1 MIDLTKEGKQFIVFV
16 KSGSNTFQTAF
27 PNWEETEKFIAEATG
42 VYKIVSMECYDI
54 PLTGL
59 KVAVPQHKG
68 SAID

>member
-16 KSGSNTFQTAF
+16 KGGSNTFQTAF
-27 PNWEETEKFIAEATG
+27 SNWEETEKFIAESTG

-59 KVAVPQHKG
+59 ELK
-68 SAID
+68 S